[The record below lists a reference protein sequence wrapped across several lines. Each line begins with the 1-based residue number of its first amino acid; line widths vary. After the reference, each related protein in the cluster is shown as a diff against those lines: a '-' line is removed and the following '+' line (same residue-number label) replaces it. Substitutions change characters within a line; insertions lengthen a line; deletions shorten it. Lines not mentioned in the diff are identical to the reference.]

1 MRREALRISLFVWL
15 VGLTSTGL
23 TACASGPVPRA
34 DGRPPVGPVLV
45 GGCGPAPGLA
55 ARYIL
60 PFAPGEAYELTQGN
74 CGRESHGG
82 RFRYAYD
89 FRLPT
94 GTPVLAARDGIVMTV
109 RDGNPDGTRRVGDE
123 NFLFVRHPD
132 GELSR
137 YIHLRQ
143 DGALVEEGQPVAAG
157 DTIALSGNSGRS
169 AFPHLHF
176 DVADRC
182 GSNGC
187 RTIPS
192 AFVNADPPMP
202 DGRGPVEALP
212 LDLESN

>member
-1 MRREALRISLFVWL
+1 MARRASLVIGLAGLALSS
-15 VGLTSTGL
+15 GLTG
-23 TACASGPVPRA
+23 CASGPVPRA
-34 DGRPPVGPVLV
+34 DGRPPVGAVLV
-45 GGCGPAPGLA
+45 GGCGPVPGLA

-60 PFAPGEAYELTQGN
+60 PFTPGEAFELSQGN
-74 CGRESHGG
+74 CGSESHGG
-82 RFRYAYD
+82 RFRHAYD
-89 FRLPT
+89 FRMPPD
-94 GTPVLAARDGIVMTV
+94 TPVLAARDGIVMTV
-109 RDGNPDGTRRVGDE
+109 RDANPDGTRRTGDE
-123 NFLFVRHPD
+123 NFLIVRHPD

-143 DGALVEEGQPVAAG
+143 DGALVEEGELVAAG

-182 GSNGC
+182 GSDGC

-212 LDLESN
+212 F

>member
-1 MRREALRISLFVWL
+1 VSRAARRIALVVGLA
-15 VGLTSTGL
+15 GLTSTCL
-23 TACASGPVPRA
+23 TSCASGPVPRA
-34 DGRPPVGPVLV
+34 DGRPPVETSVLV
-45 GGCGPAPGLA
+45 GGCGPAPGLV

-60 PFAPGEAYELTQGN
+60 PFTPGEAYELTQGN
-74 CGRESHGG
+74 CGAESHGG
-82 RFRYAYD
+82 RFSYAYD
-89 FRLPT
+89 FRLPPD
-94 GTPVLAARDGIVMTV
+94 TPVLAARDGIVATM
-109 RDGNPDGTRRVGDE
+109 RDGNPDGTGRVGEE
-123 NFLFVRHPD
+123 NFLIVRHPD

-143 DGALVEEGQPVAAG
+143 YGALVGEGETVAAG

-182 GSNGC
+182 GSDGC

-202 DGRGPVEALP
+202 GGRGRVEALP
-212 LDLESN
+212 F